1 MLVSVIVAVSE
12 NGVIGRENQLPWRL
26 PADLL
31 YFKQQTWGL
40 PVLMG
45 RKTFESMGKPLPG
58 RTNIVITRQEG
69 LELEG
74 ARVVSSWAA
83 AISAAEALDVKQVFV
98 IGGAEIFALALPLAD
113 RLFIT
118 RIHQHFEGDV
128 FFPAVDESLWKL
140 ESRIKGIQNEKNL
153 WPHDFEIWVRK

>member
-12 NGVIGRENQLPWRL
+12 NGVIGKENQLPWRL

-31 YFKQQTWGL
+31 YFKQRTWGL

-58 RTNIVITRQEG
+58 RTSIVITRQEG

-74 ARVVSSWAA
+74 ARVVSSWTAA
-83 AISAAEALDVKQVFV
+83 LAAAEALAVKQVFV
-98 IGGAEIFALALPLAD
+98 IGGAEIFSLALPLANQ
-113 RLFIT
+113 LYIT
-118 RIHQHFEGDV
+118 RIHQEFEGDV
-128 FFPAVDESLWKL
+128 FFPPVDESLWKL
-140 ESRIKGIQNEKNL
+140 ESSIQGTQNEKNL
-153 WPHDFEIWVRK
+153 WAHDFEIWVRK